1 MRLADSNILLYA
13 VSADPA
19 EAGKRA
25 RAIEVLADRDNLALS
40 VQVLAEFYHQA
51 TRRSRPDMLSHD
63 EAMRFIGRLAALPV
77 QPVTAEVFQRA
88 TELCNRFGISYWDAA
103 ILAAAG
109 IIGCEAV
116 YSEDLSEWQDYA
128 GIRVINP
135 FSQEP
140 GGRPAPAN
148 RTKAP

>member
-13 VSADPA
+13 VSTNPG
-19 EAGKRA
+19 EATKRT
-25 RAIEVLADRDNLALS
+25 RAIEILADRENLALS

-51 TRRSRPDMLSHD
+51 TRPSRTDRLSHD
-63 EAMRFIGRLAALPV
+63 AAMRFIDRLAALPV
-77 QPVTAEVFQRA
+77 QPVTTEVFHRA

-116 YSEDLSEWQDYA
+116 YSEDMSDQQDY
-128 GIRVINP
+128 GGLRVINP
-135 FSQEP
+135 FSQ
-140 GGRPAPAN
+140 
-148 RTKAP
+148 

>member
-13 VSADPA
+13 VSTSPG
-19 EAGKRA
+19 EAAKRT
-25 RAIEVLADRDNLALS
+25 RAIEILADRENLALS

-51 TRRSRPDMLSHD
+51 TRPSRPDRLSHD
-63 EAMRFIGRLAALPV
+63 EAMRFIDRLAALPV
-77 QPVTAEVFQRA
+77 QPVTTEVFHRA

-116 YSEDLSEWQDYA
+116 YSEDMSDQQDY
-128 GIRVINP
+128 GGLRVINP
-135 FSQEP
+135 FSQ
-140 GGRPAPAN
+140 
-148 RTKAP
+148 